1 MRAEIVT
8 VGTELLL
15 GQIVDTNS
23 AWLAE
28 RLAGLGVDVN
38 WQTKVGDNHG
48 RMCEAFRLALGRAD
62 AVVVT
67 GGLGPTQDDVTREA
81 IAEVSGRPL
90 RRDPEIAALLERI
103 FAGIGREMAASNL
116 RQADVPEGA
125 STIPMRVGTAPGLV
139 VPAGDGV
146 VYALPGVPHEMKEMW
161 DRGVVPDLLARM
173 GETATIRSRMLK
185 CWGVSESR
193 LGELLAQRF
202 EALGATGTATIAFL
216 ASEGVVRVRITV
228 KGTDDAAI
236 DDLLAA
242 EERIIRDILGE
253 VVFGVDD
260 DTIESVVIDGLR
272 ERGMTLATAESMTGG
287 TVGAWLTRVPGAS
300 EVYRGGAVTYAAD
313 VKTSVLGVA
322 AETIERHGVVS
333 EETATAMSAG
343 ARRVFGA
350 DVGLAITGS
359 AGPTAQGSSI
369 GEACLAIDL
378 AGDTTVASVR
388 FPGDRERVR
397 AFAAA
402 TILDLLRRR
411 LPERGPGDGLHDGRP
426 GGLQDGGGA
435 ERDFGE

>member
-81 IAEVSGRPL
+81 IAEVTGRPL
-90 RRDPEIAALLERI
+90 RRDPEIVEMLERI
-103 FAGIGREMAASNL
+103 FAGLGREMAASNL

-139 VPAGDGV
+139 VPEREGGGDGV
-146 VYALPGVPHEMKEMW
+146 FYLLPGVPHEMKEMW
-161 DRGVVPDLLARM
+161 ERGVVPDMLARM
-173 GETATIRSRMLK
+173 GETATIRSHVLK

-193 LGELLAQRF
+193 LADMLAERF
-202 EALGATGTATIAFL
+202 AALDASGTATIAFL
-216 ASEGVVRVRITV
+216 AGEGMVRVRITA
-228 KGTDDAAI
+228 KGPDEAAVE
-236 DDLLAA
+236 DLLAR

-253 VVFGVDD
+253 AVFGVDV
-260 DTIESVVIDGLR
+260 DTMESVVVDLLR
-272 ERGMTLATAESMTGG
+272 ERGWHLATAESMTGG
-287 TVGAWLTRVPGAS
+287 TVGEWITRVSGAS
-300 EVYRGGAVTYAAD
+300 DVYNGGAVTYATAS
-313 VKTSVLGVA
+313 KTAVLGVP
-322 AETIERHGVVS
+322 AETIEAHGVVS
-333 EETATAMSAG
+333 EEVAIAMAAG

-350 DVGLAITGS
+350 DVGLAVTGS
-359 AGPTAQGSSI
+359 AGPTAQGGEV
-369 GEACLAIDL
+369 GEACLAVDVD
-378 AGDTTVASVR
+378 GDASVARVR

-397 AFAAA
+397 SFATA
-402 TILDLLRRR
+402 TLLDLLRRR
-411 LPERGPGDGLHDGRP
+411 LL
-426 GGLQDGGGA
+426 GGGA
-435 ERDFGE
+435 VE

>member
-90 RRDPEIAALLERI
+90 QRDPEIAALLERI
-103 FAGIGREMAASNL
+103 FAGIGREMAVSNL

-125 STIPMRVGTAPGLV
+125 SVIPMRVGTAPGLV

-146 VYALPGVPHEMKEMW
+146 VYALPGVPHEMKEMF

-193 LGELLAQRF
+193 LAELLAARF
-202 EALGATGTATIAFL
+202 ETLGATGTATIAFL
-216 ASEGVVRVRITV
+216 AGEGVVRVRITV
-228 KGTDDAAI
+228 KGTDDDAI
-236 DDLLAA
+236 ADLLAG
-242 EERIIRDILGE
+242 EERIIRDILGT

-260 DTIESVVIDGLR
+260 DTMESVVIDALR
-272 ERGMTLATAESMTGG
+272 EQAMTLATAESMTGG
-287 TVGAWLTRVPGAS
+287 LLGSWLTRVPGAS
-300 EVYRGGAVTYAAD
+300 DVYRGGAVTYTTEAKVA
-313 VKTSVLGVA
+313 VLGVPS
-322 AETIERHGVVS
+322 ETIERYGVVS
-333 EETATAMSAG
+333 EETATAMAAG
-343 ARRVFGA
+343 ARKVFDA

-359 AGPTAQGSSI
+359 AGPTAAGSAV
-369 GEACLAIDL
+369 GEVCLAVDL
-378 AGDTTVASVR
+378 AGDATVARVR

-397 AFAAA
+397 GFAAA
-402 TILDLLRRR
+402 TLLDLLRRR
-411 LPERGPGDGLHDGRP
+411 LSELRPGDGEAGGR
-426 GGLQDGGGA
+426 G
-435 ERDFGE
+435 FGE